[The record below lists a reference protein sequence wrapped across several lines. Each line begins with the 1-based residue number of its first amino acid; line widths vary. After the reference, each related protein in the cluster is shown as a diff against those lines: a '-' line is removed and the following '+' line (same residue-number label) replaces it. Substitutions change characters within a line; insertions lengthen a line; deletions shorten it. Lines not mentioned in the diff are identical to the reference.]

1 VTAGSTAAG
10 STAAGSTGTAAAGST
25 TAGHIGLGTTA
36 VGLMHG
42 GHAAAIG
49 SGIAKAGAV
58 AAVLHPVAGIE
69 MVGGLAWIAYRG
81 KRGKR

>member
-10 STAAGSTGTAAAGST
+10 STAARSTGTAAGST